1 MLLLGYVSLTAS
13 ELVALDVEDLRPVD
27 QGLVVVVPRRKP
39 DPGGKDFRLV
49 AVPYLEHRETC
60 PVRAWLAWRD
70 ATGLLTGPAFRA
82 VHPPCSPR
90 LARRGSTPRGDPG
103 SAAVRSPLHQPAA

>member
-13 ELVALDVEDLRPVD
+13 ELIALDVEDLRPVD

-60 PVRAWLAWRD
+60 PVRPWRVH
-70 ATGLLTGPAFRA
+70 AAAGGRRRNAGRPRA
-82 VHPPCSPR
+82 
-90 LARRGSTPRGDPG
+90 GG
-103 SAAVRSPLHQPAA
+103 